1 MFYKIGQAVSQK
13 SFVRLVIP
21 DTITAE
27 LIMEQYTF
35 TAYADYDVILKIDCN
50 DKKHIHYE
58 CQQKRI
64 LIFLFNSKEDY
75 SEVENS
81 FLGYRSIHFIIFQY
95 EQGQIHNS
103 ISFFITKEFAQKY
116 MEYLMYY
123 FPQVILKDLDKELLI
138 KFCGYSLYNINFLMQ
153 LCYYNQIAIEHI
165 KNRNLFLDSPDVS
178 ISNDEDFMRILSM
191 STIGVHK
198 KLALLMISK
207 EKLSYYINK
216 QYLFNNSDYIIPNIN
231 LQLHCEEYSHLNILK
246 LWEYFDCYIKNLTDD
261 SDYTIVGQ
269 TIWLLQKTIKL
280 DRTDIEKVSEIIFQ
294 IEGTLH
300 TFYRFTD
307 NNRLF
312 ELEKLCK
319 QLFEKNIEKSVYLL
333 VNEAILYED
342 IEKYDVAKEKF
353 LQALEM
359 CSLVEMQETVF
370 VADEFS
376 RLLEKTGFHYQA
388 LEKLYFV
395 EKYYQDKQDIKR
407 LRNVKNRI
415 GLNLCL
421 IGNIKQGIAY
431 LERLFWGDFEGKI
444 QEDNVLSC
452 EVANNLSIGY
462 MESGNYNR
470 AIELQDDL
478 YRIYMRV
485 ENAPI
490 NYATDI
496 LQNKGCVYLYK
507 HEYKDAT
514 LCFEQALVTEK
525 NPVSKQFIWENYIYS
540 KMLLENNFED
550 IQLFMDV
557 SKETADYE
565 TYKMLAE
572 LYFNGG
578 FYKECIELC
587 EKLLKEI
594 VYEQNQLIYFSLD
607 ILLLESRIML
617 KKFTLNHR
625 VKAIFRLHKYKKY
638 ILKKI
643 GNGSPHYEKL
653 RKCKEMIRSIE

>member
-13 SFVRLVIP
+13 SFVRLIIP
-21 DTITAE
+21 DAITAE
-27 LIMEQYTF
+27 LIMNQYTY
-35 TAYADYDVILKIDCN
+35 TVYADYDVILKVDCN

-58 CQQKRI
+58 CQKKRI

-75 SEVENS
+75 SEIENL
-81 FLGYRSIHFIIFQY
+81 FIGYCSINFIIFQY
-95 EQGQIHNS
+95 EQVHIQNS

-116 MEYLMYY
+116 VEYLMYY
-123 FPQVILKDLDKELLI
+123 FPQVISKDLDKKLLI
-138 KFCGYSLYNINFLMQ
+138 EFCGYNLHNIYFLMQ
-153 LCYYNQIAIEHI
+153 LCYYNQITIEHI
-165 KNRNLFLDSPDVS
+165 KNHNLFLNSSDIS
-178 ISNDEDFMRILSM
+178 ISDDQDFMCILSM
-191 STIGVHK
+191 STIGVHI
-198 KLALLMISK
+198 KLAILMISK

-231 LQLHCEEYSHLNILK
+231 LQLHCKEYAHLNILK
-246 LWEYFDCYIKNLTDD
+246 LWEHFDCYIKNLTDD
-261 SDYTIVGQ
+261 SDYTIIGQ

-280 DRTDIEKVSEIIFQ
+280 DKTDIEKISEIIFE
-294 IEGTLH
+294 IEGILH
-300 TFYRFTD
+300 KIYRFTD
-307 NNRLF
+307 NSRLF

-319 QLFEKNIEKSVYLL
+319 QLFEKNIEKSIYFL

-359 CSLVEMQETVF
+359 CDLVNIEEKVF
-370 VADEFS
+370 VVDEFS

-388 LEKLYFV
+388 LKKLYFV
-395 EKYYQDKQDIKR
+395 EKYYQEKQNIKR
-407 LRNVKNRI
+407 LRNVRNRI
-415 GLNLCL
+415 GLNLCFV
-421 IGNIKQGIAY
+421 GNIKKGIAY

-462 MESGNYNR
+462 MESGNYNK
-470 AIELQDDL
+470 ALELQDDL

-514 LCFEQALVTEK
+514 LCFEQALANEK
-525 NPVSKQFIWENYIYS
+525 NPVSKQLIWENYIYS

-550 IQLFMDV
+550 IQLFKDV
-557 SKETADYE
+557 SKQTADYE

-572 LYFNGG
+572 LYFNGK

-594 VYEQNQLIYFSLD
+594 VYEQNQIIYFSLY
-607 ILLLESRIML
+607 ILLLKSRIML
-617 KKFTLNHR
+617 KKFTFNHR
-625 VKAIFRLHKYKKY
+625 VKAIIRLHKYKKY
-638 ILKKI
+638 ILKNI
-643 GNGSPHYEKL
+643 GNSSPYYEELK
-653 RKCKEMIRSIE
+653 KCKKMIRSMK